1 LVEFSDFESRS
12 WSSRQLFDEIKIA
25 NPKFELTEQK
35 FGRDMKLYPNEVLTK
50 THKRNGNCY
59 QIQIEPMIQFLKT
72 QKWWI
77 EY

>member
-1 LVEFSDFESRS
+1 LEEEDRG
-12 WSSRQLFDEIKIA
+12 WTSRQLFDLIKNA

-35 FGRDMKLYPNEVLTK
+35 FGRDMKLYPDDVLAK
-50 THKRNGNCY
+50 THKRTGKWYSFN
-59 QIQIEPMIQFLKT
+59 PRTMVQFLKT